1 MTRIAVADSVK
12 IDSDKRAHARPVIA
26 AGKASG
32 TVAAWRLGAHDSTSA
47 EATWSARCHVQ
58 PVSGLAWCAAPEI
71 ELCAAVRLVSM
82 HTTGAAVAYTV
93 PTDPRAGHDDWTLT
107 EACVEDLT
115 VASTGLDLSGTGGG
129 GSGGAKLPVSSHAG
143 LAASPRAFWSRPPPD
158 SCPARTRP
166 ARR

>member
-1 MTRIAVADSVK
+1 MPLLGMDGDDLNGNECWSEDWSQLHGLPASGCKLELHLQPHHHHGDSGLDRRIAVADSVK

-26 AGKASG
+26 AGKSSG

-93 PTDPRAGHDDWTLT
+93 PTDPRA
-107 EACVEDLT
+107 
-115 VASTGLDLSGTGGG
+115 
-129 GSGGAKLPVSSHAG
+129 
-143 LAASPRAFWSRPPPD
+143 FWSRPPPD